1 MFYAHTAAAAAA
13 AKKTRSLS
21 RKNFSLSR
29 VGLKEK
35 ISADE
40 GGVAKWKRARKK
52 IVCPAKKELMI
63 YLLDGGFLEDA
74 LRLVLL

>member
-1 MFYAHTAAAAAA
+1 MEE
-13 AKKTRSLS
+13 S
-21 RKNFSLSR
+21 
-29 VGLKEK
+29 E
-35 ISADE
+35 
-40 GGVAKWKRARKK
+40 KK